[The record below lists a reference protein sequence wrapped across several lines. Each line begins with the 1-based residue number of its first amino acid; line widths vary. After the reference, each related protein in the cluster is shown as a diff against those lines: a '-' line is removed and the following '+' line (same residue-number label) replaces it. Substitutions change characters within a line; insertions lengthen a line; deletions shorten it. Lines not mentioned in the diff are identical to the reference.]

1 MIVPSEPST
10 GSPTLLRIISNV
22 PTSNTAIQIT
32 CTIIINQLKI
42 RNGRISAQYTDFLKN
57 GIFFNIIRSVGDICT
72 FESEHDHGRNDK
84 DYVCNNFHN
93 DVSEINRIKKKGSF
107 SGPGCNMDRR
117 SAPVGALWLVNQVLE
132 EFFAY
137 AAGKCQSKKRGLLA
151 EPQHNVSR
159 LSHCYIE

>member
-1 MIVPSEPST
+1 
-10 GSPTLLRIISNV
+10 
-22 PTSNTAIQIT
+22 
-32 CTIIINQLKI
+32 
-42 RNGRISAQYTDFLKN
+42 
-57 GIFFNIIRSVGDICT
+57 
-72 FESEHDHGRNDK
+72 K

-93 DVSEINRIKKKGSF
+93 DVSEINRIKKKGPF

-159 LSHCYIE
+159 LSHCYIAADSRFYA